1 MQTRE
6 EVSLVCIFYVTR
18 PRARA
23 CTHTQTRT
31 HTFTRTGKEAE
42 KEDRKHQGGTGT
54 GGGEMDKEH
63 LSHTT
68 PTSYQEGDPELEEQ
82 GVLILTEK
90 SLKVQ

>member
-1 MQTRE
+1 
-6 EVSLVCIFYVTR
+6 
-18 PRARA
+18 
-23 CTHTQTRT
+23 
-31 HTFTRTGKEAE
+31 
-42 KEDRKHQGGTGT
+42 
-54 GGGEMDKEH
+54 MDKEH